1 MKFFLT
7 CRLVVVVKKL
17 ANTWQNCAQK
27 QKPLWLLLVCV
38 VLCYETKGWANSWQ
52 TNMRVIQFTLYDH

>member
-1 MKFFLT
+1 MLYS
-7 CRLVVVVKKL
+7 
-17 ANTWQNCAQK
+17 WQNCAQK